1 MAKVVTNTPSRAG
14 SLNLIG
20 EAIAL
25 DFANTS
31 SGRGGPHHLDH
42 LQEPIHVVAWAEHV
56 GILDSATAKRAR
68 TLIKQEAKTLRDL
81 LPKAIRLREAIHR
94 IGAAIAVGDTPRQ
107 ADLQTVRA
115 ACASAIAAADLVPRD
130 EGFRWTWPVDPPV
143 VQTILGPIAL
153 SAAGLLREGDL
164 SRLKKCGGEH
174 CGWLFFDLT
183 KNNSRRWCDMAVC
196 GNRQKSK
203 RHRQQRSFVATE
215 EP

>member
-1 MAKVVTNTPSRAG
+1 MAKIYSDTPSRAG
-14 SLNLIG
+14 SLHLIG
-20 EAIAL
+20 DAIAL

-31 SGRGGPHHLDH
+31 SGRGGAQHLDH
-42 LQEPIHVVAWAEHV
+42 LREAVHVVAWAQHV
-56 GILDSATAKRAR
+56 GLLDTATSSRALS
-68 TLIKQEAKTLRDL
+68 LIENQDRSFQDF
-81 LPKAIRLREAIHR
+81 LPRALALREAIHG
-94 IGAAIAVGDTPRQ
+94 IGEAIATGNTPHKSDLQIVRVACALAIAK
-107 ADLQTVRA
+107 ADLAPT
-115 ACASAIAAADLVPRD
+115 D
-130 EGFRWTWPVDPPV
+130 EGFRWTWPTDPPLPE
-143 VQTILGPIAL
+143 TILGPIAL

-203 RHRQQRSFVATE
+203 RSRQRRNFVAVE